1 MNRLK
6 EEFKNNDFGPKMLHL
21 PPILPY
27 QIFSLSNLMM
37 KFKEKF
43 KNNDIWPEN
52 AVFTPLYA
60 IRNFP

>member
-1 MNRLK
+1 
-6 EEFKNNDFGPKMLHL
+6 
-21 PPILPY
+21 
-27 QIFSLSNLMM
+27 MM